1 MKFLLF
7 ITLLFSFLFNTHSQV
22 VINELGISPS
32 TYDGSIVGPGPG
44 GAGEGEWI
52 ELYNTDL
59 CNSVDISNYIIG
71 NYNSNDG
78 YGAAYVFPSSLVIS
92 AGGFA
97 IVRGSNAPNPPFG
110 VTDVIVAN
118 TSGRYCLTG
127 PGTGRMWFPNAG
139 SWVALYNKKGI
150 PIDMAKWGSP
160 IQSDLDNR
168 PCIPSVNAGGFSML
182 TAFNSFAG
190 AKTISSSPSTSG
202 KTFVR
207 IPDGGPWSTIQDNEN
222 TSLGSRN
229 RPINAV
235 ISYAGSPWCITSSNK
250 SVTLTGTGFY
260 TGGTY
265 SSTNGLSI
273 NPSTGQITVSSSSA
287 GTYIVSYAVSN
298 FSCSGIIATTTVQIT
313 AASTPT
319 FTQIAPICSGGTF
332 TLPTTSTNS
341 FTGSW
346 SPATNTSST
355 TTYTFTPTSG
365 LCATTTTMT
374 VSVGPPTTPTFT
386 QIAPICSGGTF
397 TLPTTSTNS
406 FTGSWS
412 PAINTSASTTYT
424 FTPGLGQCASNTS
437 MTVSVNPILALS
449 ISCGISSKSSVNFNW
464 NALAGVTSYDITYTI
479 NGGTSQNGGNQ
490 TTTSFSVTGLNIDEK
505 VNVSVTAKGSGCY
518 KAGVKTCFS
527 DNCTRSVAAF
537 VPTPETITSQ
547 NPETTFINN
556 STNSIGYLWDFGDG
570 SSTSN
575 ETNPTHKYTIEK
587 TGSFLVILIALNIDG
602 CNDTL
607 TRTVIV
613 KEELIYYVPNAFT
626 PDGDQFNNEFKP
638 IFYSGYDPYSYT
650 MRIFN
655 RWGELVFETNNVE
668 IGWKGTFGE
677 GGNVVQDGLY
687 IWKME
692 FKQNGID
699 KKIMEIGSIL
709 IAK

>member
-1 MKFLLF
+1 
-7 ITLLFSFLFNTHSQV
+7 
-22 VINELGISPS
+22 
-32 TYDGSIVGPGPG
+32 
-44 GAGEGEWI
+44 
-52 ELYNTDL
+52 
-59 CNSVDISNYIIG
+59 
-71 NYNSNDG
+71 
-78 YGAAYVFPSSLVIS
+78 
-92 AGGFA
+92 
-97 IVRGSNAPNPPFG
+97 
-110 VTDVIVAN
+110 
-118 TSGRYCLTG
+118 
-127 PGTGRMWFPNAG
+127 
-139 SWVALYNKKGI
+139 
-150 PIDMAKWGSP
+150 
-160 IQSDLDNR
+160 
-168 PCIPSVNAGGFSML
+168 
-182 TAFNSFAG
+182 
-190 AKTISSSPSTSG
+190 
-202 KTFVR
+202 
-207 IPDGGPWSTIQDNEN
+207 
-222 TSLGSRN
+222 
-229 RPINAV
+229 
-235 ISYAGSPWCITSSNK
+235 
-250 SVTLTGTGFY
+250 
-260 TGGTY
+260 
-265 SSTNGLSI
+265 
-273 NPSTGQITVSSSSA
+273 
-287 GTYIVSYAVSN
+287 
-298 FSCSGIIATTTVQIT
+298 
-313 AASTPT
+313 
-319 FTQIAPICSGGTF
+319 
-332 TLPTTSTNS
+332 LPTTSTNS

>member
-319 FTQIAPICSGGTF
+319 FTQIAPICSGGT
-332 TLPTTSTNS
+332 L
-341 FTGSW
+341 
-346 SPATNTSST
+346 
-355 TTYTFTPTSG
+355 
-365 LCATTTTMT
+365 
-374 VSVGPPTTPTFT
+374 
-386 QIAPICSGGTF
+386 